1 MIKKIILFLSLLINC
16 NFSIAGMQSFN
27 GPFRQ
32 DFDFINKREK
42 TLVYLPENYD
52 KNKKYPLIV
61 SLHGLGASASLQ
73 NTIFDFRPLATEFQ
87 FILAV
92 PNGLQGAAGLRYW
105 NGTDFCCGAYQQKPV
120 DDVQYVRDLIEG
132 MAREYSVDINRVH
145 LFGHSNGGFLS
156 YRIACEAPDL
166 IASMASFSGL
176 TFKDPEKCEG
186 RDAVPILQI
195 HGTSDLIIQ
204 YNGSSGYPSAR
215 ETVRQWTKINK
226 CIIDKVV
233 KNQNQI
239 LEPRNMTVPTLN
251 TTEETWEECENGTK
265 VALWTVDKGEHL
277 TEPNKEYLVRV
288 INFLFQFSRK

>member
-1 MIKKIILFLSLLINC
+1 MLKKIILFLFLLINSS
-16 NFSIAGMQSFN
+16 FSLAGGLSFR
-27 GPFRQ
+27 GPFWQ
-32 DFDFINKREK
+32 DFDNVNQREK

-52 KNKKYPLIV
+52 KNKKYPLII

-73 NTIFDFRPLATEFQ
+73 NLIFDFRELTTEFQ

-92 PNGLQGAAGLRYW
+92 PNGLQGAAGLRFW
-105 NGTDFCCGAYQQKPV
+105 NGTDFCCGENQKPV

-132 MAREYSVDINRVH
+132 MAQEYSIDKNRIH

-156 YRIACEAPDL
+156 HRIACEAPEL
-166 IASMASFSGL
+166 IASMASFAGA

-186 RDAVPILQI
+186 REAVPVLQI

-204 YNGSSGYPSAR
+204 YNGSPGYPSAR

-226 CIIDKVV
+226 CLMDKVV
-233 KNQNQI
+233 KKENQI
-239 LEPRNMTVPTLN
+239 LKPRNMTVPTLN
-251 TTEETWEECENGTK
+251 TTEETWESCDKGTK

-288 INFLFQFSRK
+288 IKFLFQFSKK